1 MAFRWR
7 ADGGPFLDVYW
18 VLCNVLSE
26 LSPVFFSM
34 CFLFAALV
42 LAVTAVWVWV
52 LKDRTF
58 KFLAYAMFFPGVI
71 AVLLSVYDGSVVQLL
86 LTASGLHKVRI

>member
-1 MAFRWR
+1 
-7 ADGGPFLDVYW
+7 
-18 VLCNVLSE
+18 
-26 LSPVFFSM
+26 M

-42 LAVTAVWVWV
+42 LVVTTVWVWV

-71 AVLLSVYDGSVVQLL
+71 AVLLSVYDGSVVQFF

>member
-1 MAFRWR
+1 MHFIHPSR
-7 ADGGPFLDVYW
+7 
-18 VLCNVLSE
+18 SE
-26 LSPVFFSM
+26 SSLLKTTKRNM

-42 LAVTAVWVWV
+42 LVVTTVWVWV

-71 AVLLSVYDGSVVQLL
+71 AVLLSVYDGSVVQFL